1 MRLPSIATGARS
13 ARCRRP
19 GPVALEAE
27 VILPDHIHLLCTL
40 PEGDAD
46 YPTRLRLIKTA
57 FTRSFLAGGDGAA
70 RARSRIARGEQTVW
84 QRRYWE
90 HTIRDERDFQAHL
103 DYIHSNP
110 VKHGLVAAA
119 RDWPYSTFLMWV
131 ERGVYDPRWGADE
144 MPPLPEWAGRE

>member
-1 MRLPSIATGARS
+1 VQAAR
-13 ARCRRP
+13 P
-19 GPVALEAE
+19 FTLEAE
-27 VILPDHIHLLCTL
+27 VILPDHVHLLCSL

-46 YPTRLRLIKTA
+46 YPTRLRLIKTS
-57 FTRSFLAGGDGAA
+57 FTRSLLAGRGGTERTRGRLAK
-70 RARSRIARGEQTVW
+70 GEQAVW

-103 DYIHSNP
+103 DYIHINP

-119 RDWPYSTFLMWV
+119 RDWPYSTFLAWV
-131 ERGVYDPRWGADE
+131 ERGVYDPWWGSDE